1 MHKIRCS
8 LAAIALI
15 ATLLMS
21 GLSFQ
26 GMASGAMA
34 NAASS
39 RHASSF
45 SSALV
50 VGKSAGAGAFRPNGQ
65 CPGSATSDC

>member
-8 LAAIALI
+8 LAAIALT

-39 RHASSF
+39 HHASSA

-50 VGKSAGAGAFRPNGQ
+50 VGQSTGSVAFRPNGY
-65 CPGSATSDC
+65 CPGSTTSDC